1 MIAFIADISG
11 GTWCII
17 GLLALLFVQWWNK

>member
-11 GTWCII
+11 GAWCVI
-17 GLLALLFVQWWNK
+17 GLFALLFVQWWNK